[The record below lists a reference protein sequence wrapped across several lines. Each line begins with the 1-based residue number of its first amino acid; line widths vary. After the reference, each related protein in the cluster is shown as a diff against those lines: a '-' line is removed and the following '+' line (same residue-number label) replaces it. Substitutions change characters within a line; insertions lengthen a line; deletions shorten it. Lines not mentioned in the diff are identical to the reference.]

1 MNNKCRDFIDNHF
14 SEMVRD
20 LAALVAIPSVK
31 GEPQEGKPFGE
42 GPAAALDAMLA
53 IAESY
58 GFTTQ
63 NHEGYVGTIDM
74 NPELPTTLGILC
86 HLDVVPAGKS
96 GWRSLPFSLYISGGK
111 MYGRGVIDNKGPAVA
126 VLHAMRAIKESGIP
140 LTQNVRLI
148 VGTDEENGSSDI
160 AYYKNKEAL
169 PPRVFTPDAEYPV
182 INIEKGRVRGEF
194 STYSGFAVGIR
205 SILSAK
211 GGTVFNAVPESAYA
225 VVRGFEEYELRTA
238 ASAFPTLGFEF
249 EKQED
254 GTMKIT
260 AKGKSAHA
268 SQPERG
274 NNAVT
279 GLCAYLGTLETD
291 DETAGAFARISS
303 AFAYGD
309 TKGESLGVAE
319 RDEES
324 GDLTLVFSILDYD
337 EGIICG
343 KYDCRFPVSQTYH
356 SMREKFESCFE
367 RFGLRT
373 VEMSGVD
380 GHKVP
385 AESDFVQTLLS
396 VYSKM
401 GGGTAVPLA
410 IGGGTYVH
418 EIEGGVAF
426 GAEFPGEVNNMHGAN
441 ECFSTASFRKNT
453 YMFTEAICRLCSGE
467 IKE

>member
-1 MNNKCRDFIDNHF
+1 MHTKCRQFVENHF

-20 LAALVAIPSVK
+20 LATLVSIPSVK
-31 GEPQEGKPFGE
+31 GEPAEGMPFGE
-42 GPAAALDAMLA
+42 GPAAALECMLGLA
-53 IAESY
+53 KKY
-58 GFTTQ
+58 GFYTK
-63 NHEGYVGTIDM
+63 NHEGYVGTIDLD
-74 NPELPTTLGILC
+74 PSLPTTLGILC
-86 HLDVVPAGKS
+86 HLDVVPAGKKDWKS
-96 GWRSLPFSLYISGGK
+96 DPFALYISGGK

-126 VLHAMRAIKESGIP
+126 VLYAMRAIKESGLPIP
-140 LTQNVRLI
+140 QNVRFI
-148 VGTDEENGSSDI
+148 VGTDEESGSSDI

-169 PPRVFTPDAEYPV
+169 PPRVFTPAAEYPV

-225 VVRGFEEYELRTA
+225 IVRGFEEDELRTA
-238 ASAFPTLGFEF
+238 AGAFPTLGFEF

-274 NNAVT
+274 NNAVA

-291 DETAGAFARISS
+291 DETAGAFARVSS

-309 TKGESLGVAE
+309 TKGRSLGVAE
-319 RDEES
+319 SDEES
-324 GDLTLVFSILDYD
+324 GDLTLVFSMLDYD

-343 KYDCRFPVSQTYH
+343 KYDCRFPVSDNFR
-356 SMREKFESCFE
+356 SIREKFESCFE

-373 VEMSGVD
+373 VEMRGVD

-401 GGGTAVPLA
+401 GGGAAVPLA

-453 YMFTEAICRLCSGE
+453 YMFTEAICRLCTG
-467 IKE
+467 